1 MYYLES
7 EKSRIFLI
15 AIYVFC
21 YCRSGYG
28 KMYLDWRVMN
38 VSKFIIMIVASV
50 IVSTIFGKTQ
60 NVAEASGFRRSF
72 GGLVDVVCSIMFFA
86 GIVGVIYTL
95 VFA

>member
-21 YCRSGYG
+21 YSDNGYG

-50 IVSTIFGKTQ
+50 IVSTIFGKPQ

-72 GGLVDVVCSIMFFA
+72 GCLVDVVCSIMFFA

>member
-1 MYYLES
+1 
-7 EKSRIFLI
+7 
-15 AIYVFC
+15 
-21 YCRSGYG
+21 
-28 KMYLDWRVMN
+28 MYLDWRVMN

-50 IVSTIFGKTQ
+50 IVSTIFGKPQ

-72 GGLVDVVCSIMFFA
+72 GCLVDVVCSIMFFA

>member
-1 MYYLES
+1 M
-7 EKSRIFLI
+7 I

-21 YCRSGYG
+21 YSDNGYG

-50 IVSTIFGKTQ
+50 IVSMIFGKPQ

-72 GGLVDVVCSIMFFA
+72 GCLVDVVCSIMFFA